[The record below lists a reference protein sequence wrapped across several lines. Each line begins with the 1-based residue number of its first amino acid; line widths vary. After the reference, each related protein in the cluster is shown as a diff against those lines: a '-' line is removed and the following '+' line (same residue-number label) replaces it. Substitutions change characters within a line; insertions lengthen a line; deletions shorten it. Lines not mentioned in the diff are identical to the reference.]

1 MPQIRIE
8 YSHGVIA
15 VEDARRL
22 AFDLHAILA
31 PVLDTDL
38 ASFKTRLAS
47 LDDVAIGPGPSDEAM
62 IHVELGMLSGR
73 SPAIKAQAADL
84 ILERVQACLARGGSR
99 RPLQMTV
106 EVRDMDA
113 AVYRKATRA

>member
-1 MPQIRIE
+1 M
-8 YSHGVIA
+8 IA
-15 VEDARRL
+15 VEDGRRL

-38 ASFKTRLAS
+38 ASFKTRLAR

-62 IHVELGMLSGR
+62 FHVELGVLSGR

-84 ILERVQACLARGGSR
+84 ILKRVQACVERGGSSG
-99 RPLQMTV
+99 PLQMTV

-113 AVYRKATRA
+113 AVYRKATRV

>member
-1 MPQIRIE
+1 MPQMRIE
-8 YSHGVIA
+8 CSHGVIP
-15 VEDARRL
+15 VEDALRL

-38 ASFKTRLAS
+38 ASFKTRLVR
-47 LDDVAIGPGPSDEAM
+47 LGDVMIGAGPSDEAM
-62 IHVELGMLSGR
+62 VHVELGVLSGR
-73 SPAIKAQAADL
+73 SQAIKAQAADL
-84 ILERVQACLARGGSR
+84 ILERVQACVGRGGSR

-113 AVYRKATRA
+113 SVYRKASRV

>member
-1 MPQIRIE
+1 LPQITIE
-8 YSHGVIA
+8 FSHEVIA
-15 VEDARRL
+15 VEDSRRL

-31 PVLDTDL
+31 PVLDTDHDI
-38 ASFKTRLAS
+38 FKTRLAR
-47 LDDVAIGPGPSDEAM
+47 LEDVVIGPGSSDEAM
-62 IHVELGMLSGR
+62 VHVELGVLTGR

-84 ILERVQACLARGGSR
+84 ILERVQACVERRESR

-113 AVYRKATRA
+113 AAYRKATRA